1 MSSGAAVVSRHR
13 VGRFGAGGA
22 QGSAAAALCAGC
34 GVKGPMLCL
43 APDFRV
49 VSQEP
54 KRAEVVGMSAR

>member
-13 VGRFGAGGA
+13 AGGFGAGGA
-22 QGSAAAALCAGC
+22 RGNAAAALSAGC
-34 GVKGPMLCL
+34 RVKVPMLCP

-54 KRAEVVGMSAR
+54 KSAEAVGMSAR